1 MRKNKILSFILAST
15 IIISLC
21 PTAFAANETSAPIS
35 TKDGFLDVEV
45 ENMPYDEEYFRI
57 REHDMYSDGK
67 ALSPITEDKTVPPAS
82 AAVQLDL
89 SFTAD
94 KGGTYNIWVRH
105 TGNVSSQRGQSV
117 FVSLGGVSYSNFRLT
132 AEDYDPVWVKIGSLS
147 VKEGNVGS
155 VRLRAR
161 QTASIGFDRCIIT
174 KDGSYVPDDIELGI
188 REEQPAPKTF
198 ATKNGECGIE
208 AEDATIYD
216 MFEKTSSFK
225 MSGGNGIANTGAAS
239 ASGVSSNPA
248 HVGFSVKC
256 DEGGTYYLWGYVR
269 GNDGAR
275 IMLSVNGG
283 GYDTVTIDNTNGS
296 FKWMKLV
303 TISSVGRG
311 DSINIRIRASRGTV
325 NLDKF
330 CLVNDIL
337 KQPYGLMG
345 NLIEKDTTVTNP
357 YSDPGIKLPARHP
370 RVYFKEGDIERIL
383 EDKDKGDNVT
393 AWKMQQMN
401 LEEGLSDDFTGI
413 LPTPDSGK
421 SNDRGSVTACIE
433 ALAFDYLINKNTE
446 SGKKAV
452 STLNNYL
459 NTVVFT
465 GAYSDDYV
473 RPAGQLIFHVAEV
486 YDWCYDL
493 LDKNTKEYFIER
505 TIEIAADGLEV
516 KWPFDGHGVAGH
528 TAEAQLQ
535 RDLLA
540 FAIAVGDER
549 PDIFNRVMGVMYE
562 HYVPQRTRIYNS
574 FMQTQGSQYGCYR
587 GRWELLATILMDKI
601 GVPNLYGENQH
612 YFPYWYLYARRPDG
626 LIMRDGDARTDG
638 NEVGGFMTRNDMT
651 RVMLFSSY
659 YFQDEFL
666 KEEFNR
672 DFGLS
677 KGFADGHD
685 GMTPVEFICFY
696 DADLGTK
703 SSSELPLTRYF
714 PSPKGAM
721 FARTGFNDGLNSND
735 VVAFMNLEEY
745 NFSNHDHLDAGHF
758 QIYYKGILANDAGTY
773 GSYGSAHD
781 RGYYKRSVAHNTM
794 AVRNPSSP
802 VTFQGYTTYDGGQRS
817 GREGEDCGPGVFETD
832 DYRFGEILGHEFGKD
847 EQEPDYSYLAG
858 NIRRAYKS
866 DTVENYER
874 SFMFYNL
881 KNKDHP
887 AAMIVFDRISSV
899 NASYKKAWLLN
910 GPTKPTV
917 NGNRTVFVNNENGY
931 NGKMTVDT
939 LLPAEIETV
948 TIGGEGQEATVAGTN
963 YSADSN
969 LNPNLTHE
977 GEGYRIEIS
986 PKQASN
992 KDFFLNVIQ
1001 VGDADSDV
1009 AVYEPT
1015 LIQSDSCVGAI
1026 LADTV
1031 TIFKSDY
1038 GRSNKSVSFTLPNGN
1053 YRIAVCD
1060 NIAGEWTVGTS
1071 NGETLTLTATE
1082 DGGVLYFEGQ
1092 GGTYSVSYKGALAKS
1107 EISEETAEAEPE
1119 EAETAGEEPKTM
1131 LDIGTR
1137 MYNSYVYSK
1146 TLGKEYDGNPYIPL
1160 RAVAEKL
1167 DAAVS
1172 WENGAAVVRYGNKTF
1187 EIRTN
1192 SDEIVVN
1199 GTAEKLPYATINID
1213 GTILVS
1219 PQFFSKYLYS
1229 EWQYD
1234 SVVKICRLR
1243 SYLKSD
1249 TIDANGDS
1257 YFEQKHKEIPN
1268 ALTVY
1273 AVLQSG
1279 SEGGIGGNDIT
1290 RTLDGDFDTRW
1301 AVQGTRKAPSFG
1313 IFDLGSVKELDK
1325 LYLSYYQG
1333 TSRKSYFKVEVSE
1346 DGGTFV
1352 PVIEDAETSGETD
1365 GFDSYELGGVRAR
1378 YLKIYGF
1385 GNSAS
1390 SAWNSITE
1398 LVVSGR

>member
-1 MRKNKILSFILAST
+1 MKKIISFVLILAIT
-15 IIISLC
+15 VSLC
-21 PTAFAANETSAPIS
+21 PAAFAANETAAPIS
-35 TKDGFLDVEV
+35 TEDGFLDVEV
-45 ENMPYDEEYFRI
+45 EDMPYNEEYFKI
-57 REHDMYSDGK
+57 REHDMYSGGK
-67 ALSPITEDKTVPPAS
+67 ALSPTIEDKNVPPAS
-82 AAVQLDL
+82 AEVQLDL

-94 KGGTYNIWVRH
+94 KGGTYNVWVRH

-117 FVSLGGVSYSNFRLT
+117 FVSFGGAPYSNFRLT
-132 AEDYDPVWVKIGSLS
+132 AEDYDPVWVKLGSLS

-155 VRLRAR
+155 VRLIGR

-174 KDGSYVPDDIELGI
+174 KDGSYVPDDIVLGI
-188 REEQPAPKTF
+188 TDEQPAPKMF
-198 ATKNGECGIE
+198 EAKNGECEIE
-208 AEDATIYD
+208 AEDITIYSVFD
-216 MFEKTSSFK
+216 KTSSFK
-225 MSGGNGIANTGAAS
+225 MSGGRGIVNTALAS
-239 ASGVSSNPA
+239 ASNVSSNPA
-248 HVGFSVKC
+248 HTGFSVKC
-256 DEGGTYYLWGYVR
+256 DASGTYYLWGYVR
-269 GNDGAR
+269 GNDGAK
-275 IMLSVNGG
+275 IMISVNGG
-283 GYDTVTIDNTNGS
+283 GYDTISVDNTNGK
-296 FKWMKLV
+296 FEWMKLR
-303 TISSVGRG
+303 TISSVAKG

-337 KQPYGLMG
+337 KQPYGLIG
-345 NLIEKDTTVTNP
+345 NLIKKDTTVTNP
-357 YSDPGIKLPARHP
+357 YSDPGIELPARHP

-383 EDKDKGDNVT
+383 EDKEKGDNVE
-393 AWKMQQMN
+393 AWRMQQLN
-401 LEEGLSDDFTGI
+401 LEEGLSDSFTGN
-413 LPTPDSGK
+413 LPAPESGK
-421 SNDRGSVTACIE
+421 SNDRGSIAACIE
-433 ALAFDYLINKNTE
+433 ALAFDYVINKNKE
-446 SGKKAV
+446 SGEKAI
-452 STLNNYL
+452 SALNNYL
-459 NTVVFT
+459 NTVVFV
-465 GAYSDDYV
+465 GAYGDDYV

-493 LDKNTKEYFIER
+493 LDKSTKEYFIER
-505 TIEIAADGLEV
+505 SIEIAADGLEV

-549 PDIFNRVMGVMYE
+549 PDIFKRIMGVMYE
-562 HYVPQRTRIYNS
+562 HYVPQRKRIYDAMMPNN
-574 FMQTQGSQYGCYR
+574 GSQYGCYR

-659 YFQDEFL
+659 YFKDEYL

-672 DFGLS
+672 NFGLS
-677 KGFADGHD
+677 KGFADSHD

-721 FARTGFNDGLNSND
+721 FARTGFHDGLNSDD
-735 VVAFMNLEEY
+735 VVAFMNVEEY

-781 RGYYKRSVAHNTM
+781 RGYFKRSVAHNTM

-802 VTFQGYTTYDGGQRS
+802 VTYQGYTTYDGGQRA
-817 GREGEDCGPGVFETD
+817 GREGEDCGASVFETD
-832 DYRFGEILGHEFGKD
+832 DYRFGEILGHEFGDD

-858 NIRRAYKS
+858 NITRAYKS

-881 KNKDHP
+881 KDNDHP
-887 AAMIVFDRISSV
+887 AAMIVFDRITSV
-899 NASYKKAWLLN
+899 SPSYKKAWLLN
-910 GPTKPTV
+910 GPTLP
-917 NGNRTVFVNNENGY
+917 NIDGNRAVFVNDENGY

-939 LLPAEIETV
+939 LLPKEIETV
-948 TIGGEGQEATVAGTN
+948 TIGGEGQEAYVAGTN
-963 YSADSN
+963 YAADIKLDSH
-969 LNPNLTHE
+969 LTHE
-977 GEGYRIEIS
+977 AQGYRIEIS
-986 PKQASN
+986 PKSANN

-1001 VGDADSDV
+1001 VGDADSEV
-1009 AVYEPT
+1009 AAYQPE
-1015 LIQSDSCVGAI
+1015 LIQNEGCVGAI
-1026 LADTV
+1026 LNDKV
-1031 TIFKSDY
+1031 TIFKADY
-1038 GRSNKSVSFTLPNGN
+1038 GRSDKSVQFTLPDGE
-1053 YRIAVCD
+1053 YKITVCD
-1060 NIAGEWTVGTS
+1060 NIAGEWTIDKNG
-1071 NGETLTLTATE
+1071 GETFTLTASE
-1082 DGGVLYFEGQ
+1082 DGGVLYFDGK
-1092 GGTYSVSYKGALAKS
+1092 GGTYAVSYKGAAAKD
-1107 EISEETAEAEPE
+1107 EIGEETEIAEE
-1119 EAETAGEEPKTM
+1119 EETAGEEQPQTL

-1137 MYNSYVYSK
+1137 IYGSYIYSK
-1146 TLGKEYDGNPYIPL
+1146 TLGKEYNGNPYVPL
-1160 RAVAEKL
+1160 RAVAAKL
-1167 DAAVS
+1167 GAEVS
-1172 WENGAAVVRYGNKTF
+1172 WENGAAVVIYGNKRF
-1187 EIRTN
+1187 EIRSG
-1192 SDEIVVN
+1192 SDEITVD
-1199 GTAEKLPYATINID
+1199 GKAENLAYASINID
-1213 GTILVS
+1213 GTILIS
-1219 PQFFSKYLYS
+1219 PEFFSKCLYS

-1234 SVVKICRLR
+1234 NVTKICRFR
-1243 SYLKSD
+1243 SYLRGDISD
-1249 TIDANGDS
+1249 ESGEL
-1257 YFEQKHKEIPN
+1257 YYEQKHNEIPN

-1301 AVQGTRKAPSFG
+1301 AVQGTRRSPSFG

-1325 LYLSYYQG
+1325 LYISYYQG
-1333 TSRKSYFKVEVSE
+1333 ASRKSYFSIEVSE
-1346 DGGTFV
+1346 DGGNFV
-1352 PVIEDAETSGETD
+1352 PVIEDAETSGETEELETYD
-1365 GFDSYELGGVRAR
+1365 LGGVRGR
-1378 YLKIYGF
+1378 YLKIYEY
-1385 GNSAS
+1385 GNST